1 MGIVGLH
8 LRSSGPPRPRW
19 LTIPLPKITVG
30 KQKASEAMTASTERR
45 SSYNFAVKKMWSSTS
60 EVLKLLL
67 GAGSVVRRLPIC
79 KPFFPAAGLPCRNQ
93 SSRRSSQL
101 IKQVAFDLPESDNRL
116 CVAPRT
122 ELQASLQ
129 PSPPARSCPC
139 HPQCRR
145 SAIDHRT
152 RPTPAPG
159 GQLQEVWRLG
169 IGIPGDFVG
178 NLGLTTDR
186 AGLAA
191 PGHRPTKLWSIWG
204 LVGRS
209 VVHDH
214 PERWLQYRLRC
225 HAVERPSEVLGL
237 VPTGRDQQVVS
248 RRVHVRKLV
257 GGDRRRIAIF

>member
-1 MGIVGLH
+1 MTSNFRGGGEGANGDRASLH
-8 LRSSGPPRPRW
+8 GHRRPAPSFFRSPRPRW

-101 IKQVAFDLPESDNRL
+101 IKQVAFDLLESDNRL

-139 HPQCRR
+139 HPQYRR

-191 PGHRPTKLWSIWG
+191 PGQRPTKLWSIWG

-214 PERWLQYRLRC
+214 PERWAGSTDCAATQWS
-225 HAVERPSEVLGL
+225 V
-237 VPTGRDQQVVS
+237 
-248 RRVHVRKLV
+248 
-257 GGDRRRIAIF
+257 RRRYWASSRQGEISR